1 MKKRIK
7 QYDNNKYFHGNSK
20 LRAAEYSH
28 NYTDDELIEV
38 YKCSNDFIYFCVN
51 YIKIVDQDSGKLIPF
66 DLYEYQKQLFDVYD
80 KNNRVIVLAPRQS
93 GKSVFTI
100 AYLLWFSLFNE
111 FKNIVLIANKEK
123 TARKTLK
130 KLKEMYTNLPFF
142 LKQGVTEWNKLNI
155 SFENGSNIYAEA
167 TAASGNR
174 GDTVSILY
182 IDECAIIDSGIWE
195 DFYSAVY
202 PTIASVKSAK
212 IIISSTPKGYNFF
225 YQLWTMASNNQ
236 NDYKPFRVK
245 WNEVP
250 GRDED
255 YKIKTIAALGGGA
268 KGLRKWRQEYE
279 CFFVGS
285 GGSLIE
291 GEVLEKLNPAIILE
305 DRMDKSFLIYEY
317 PEENSNY
324 IIISDV
330 AEGVGEDYSTC
341 QIFKILN
348 RKYKQ
353 VATYRNNEIKTNE
366 FDLIIDQIARYYN
379 NALSIVESNS
389 YGREILNRLVFD
401 DEYENVFFEADSN
414 DYGLK
419 MTKQSKAIGNS
430 YLKTNVETGIFEL
443 VDFETISELSKYI
456 KKNKTY
462 QADSGQHDDLVT
474 PLVLFSYF
482 LSKRRNIE
490 DWLNVETDIQ
500 SKVRERIQEELLPI
514 GFIADGSENVDL
526 QQVVNN
532 IYDDD
537 DYEYF

>member
-1 MKKRIK
+1 
-7 QYDNNKYFHGNSK
+7 
-20 LRAAEYSH
+20 
-28 NYTDDELIEV
+28 
-38 YKCSNDFIYFCVN
+38 
-51 YIKIVDQDSGKLIPF
+51 
-66 DLYEYQKQLFDVYD
+66 
-80 KNNRVIVLAPRQS
+80 
-93 GKSVFTI
+93 
-100 AYLLWFSLFNE
+100 
-111 FKNIVLIANKEK
+111 
-123 TARKTLK
+123 
-130 KLKEMYTNLPFF
+130 
-142 LKQGVTEWNKLNI
+142 
-155 SFENGSNIYAEA
+155 
-167 TAASGNR
+167 
-174 GDTVSILY
+174 
-182 IDECAIIDSGIWE
+182 
-195 DFYSAVY
+195 
-202 PTIASVKSAK
+202 
-212 IIISSTPKGYNFF
+212 
-225 YQLWTMASNNQ
+225 
-236 NDYKPFRVK
+236 
-245 WNEVP
+245 
-250 GRDED
+250 
-255 YKIKTIAALGGGA
+255 
-268 KGLRKWRQEYE
+268 
-279 CFFVGS
+279 
-285 GGSLIE
+285 
-291 GEVLEKLNPAIILE
+291 
-305 DRMDKSFLIYEY
+305 MDKSFLIYEY